1 MICTN
6 GVDIKENS
14 IEQLDYEL
22 LTILL
27 QDKSSGKNIIWAT
40 DDYSQNGYGFRRT
53 AWETTGK
60 KQLRRCINVL
70 AVKAQ

>member
-1 MICTN
+1 MKGTN
-6 GVDIKENS
+6 IIDIKEDS

-40 DDYSQNGYGFRRT
+40 DDYSQMDTDSVEMMRYKSMLLS
-53 AWETTGK
+53 ETMAI
-60 KQLRRCINVL
+60 L
-70 AVKAQ
+70 